1 MLVNYC
7 EEDAWERCLAY
18 HDDTK
23 SMVRTWYKAA
33 HTLSNLPQS
42 LNVHVWRLPHV
53 HVCRITREMHLP
65 THNIVH
71 TVLCWRCV
79 WWAKLLPTKPTHSM
93 LVIGYGTY
101 KGEQFWLVKNRW
113 GDLNTAQVC
122 TGSFA
127 VQISLKTILSFWVML
142 RQLFAW
148 GRGWVIAAQASSL
161 S

>member
-1 MLVNYC
+1 MHGKDVWHTTMTPSRWYEHDIKQHILYLIYHNHWMCMFEGYHMC
-7 EEDAWERCLAY
+7 MFAWSLEKCIYL
-18 HDDTK
+18 
-23 SMVRTWYKAA
+23 RTI
-33 HTLSNLPQS
+33 LSTQFYAGGVFDEPNCS
-42 LNVHVWRLPHV
+42 
-53 HVCRITREMHLP
+53 
-65 THNIVH
+65 
-71 TVLCWRCV
+71 
-79 WWAKLLPTKPTHSM
+79 PTKQTHSM

-113 GDLNTAQVC
+113 GDLSTAQVC